1 MSNFLKNQSGIGA
14 GTAIVPGDLPTITV
28 TGDVTGAS
36 AGGSIALT
44 LATVNGSPGA
54 FGSASLIPTVTVNGK
69 GLVTSITT
77 SSVVA
82 PAGTLSGT
90 TLNATIVSSS
100 LTSVGTI
107 TTGVW
112 NGTAIA
118 IANGGTGQTSQT
130 SAFNALSPMTTLGDT
145 IYGGVA
151 GAGTRLAGNITA
163 VKQFL
168 TQTGTGT
175 VSAAPSWGVLLSGD
189 IPNNAANTSGSA
201 GSVSGTN
208 VVTNANI
215 VQAAA
220 NSFKGNNTG
229 SAANQAD
236 LTVAQA
242 LTLLG
247 IKGGRAAITVST
259 TSIAVTFAAS
269 FAYASATGYAISAV
283 LVNTT
288 DTNPEF
294 QPVTITATSTT
305 GFTAKWNYPVAT
317 GNYVLS
323 WQTVVNN

>member
-1 MSNFLKNQSGIGA
+1 MSNFTKLVSGIER
-14 GTAIVPGDLPTITV
+14 GTAIAAGDLPTISA
-28 TGDVTGAS
+28 TGDATGS
-36 AGGSIALT
+36 GSGGSIPLT
-44 LATVNGSPGA
+44 LATVNSTPGS
-54 FGSASLIPTVTVNGK
+54 FGSGSAIPVFTVNGK
-69 GLVTSITT
+69 GLITSITT
-77 SSVVA
+77 AAVA
-82 PAGTLSGT
+82 ASAGSLSGT
-90 TLNATIVSSS
+90 TLNSTVVNSS

-107 TTGVW
+107 ATGVW

-130 SAFNALSPMTTLGDT
+130 SAFNALSPMTTLGDI
-145 IYGGVA
+145 IYGGTA
-151 GAGTRLAGNITA
+151 GAGTRLAGNTTA

-175 VSAAPSWGVLLSGD
+175 VSAAPVWGALASGD

-208 VVTNANI
+208 VVTNTNLA
-215 VQAAA
+215 QMAA
-220 NSFKGNNTG
+220 NTFKGNNTG
-229 SAANQAD
+229 STANAAD

-259 TSIAVTFAAS
+259 TSISVTFSSS

-283 LVNTT
+283 MVNTT

-294 QPVTITATSTT
+294 QPITITATSTT
-305 GFTAKWNYPVAT
+305 GFTATWNYPVAT
-317 GNYVLS
+317 ANYSLS

>member
-1 MSNFLKNQSGIGA
+1 MSNFTKIATGIER
-14 GTAIVPGDLPTITV
+14 GTAIVPGDLPTITL

-44 LATVNGSPGA
+44 LATVNSTPGT
-54 FGSASLIPTVTVNGK
+54 FGSGTAIPVFTVNGK
-69 GLVTSITT
+69 GLITSITT
-77 SSVVA
+77 TAVTAS
-82 PAGTLSGT
+82 AGSLSGT
-90 TLNATIVSSS
+90 TLNATVVNSS

-107 TTGVW
+107 ATGVW

-130 SAFNALSPMTTLGDT
+130 SAFNALSPMTTLGDI
-145 IYGGVA
+145 IYGGA
-151 GAGTRLAGNITA
+151 SGTGTRLAGNITA

-175 VSAAPSWGVLLSGD
+175 VSAAPAWAAIAAGD
-189 IPNNAANTSGSA
+189 VPTLNQNTTGSA

-247 IKGGRAAITVST
+247 IKGGRATITIST
-259 TSIAVTFAAS
+259 TSLAVTFAAS
-269 FAYASATGYAISAV
+269 FAYASGTGYAVTATMI
-283 LVNTT
+283 NTT

-294 QPVTITATSTT
+294 QPITITATSTT

-323 WQTVVNN
+323 WQSVVNN

>member
-1 MSNFLKNQSGIGA
+1 MSNFLKNQNGIGA
-14 GTAIVPGDLPTITV
+14 GTAIVAGDLPTISI
-28 TGDVTGAS
+28 TGDATGS
-36 AGGSIALT
+36 GAGGSIALT
-44 LATVNGSPGA
+44 LATVNTNTGTIGG
-54 FGSASLIPTVTVNGK
+54 GSAIPVITVNGK
-69 GLVTSITT
+69 GLITAITT
-77 SSVVA
+77 AAVVA

-90 TLNATIVSSS
+90 TLNTTVVNSS

-145 IYGGVA
+145 IYGGTS
-151 GAGTRLAGNITA
+151 GSGTRLAGNITA

-168 TQTGTGT
+168 SQTGTGT
-175 VSAAPSWGVLLSGD
+175 VSAAPVWAALASGD

-215 VQAAA
+215 VQATA

-247 IKGGRAAITVST
+247 IKGGRATITIST
-259 TSIAVTFAAS
+259 TSVSVTFASS

-283 LVNTT
+283 MVNTT
-288 DTNPEF
+288 DTTPEF
-294 QPVTITATSTT
+294 QPITITATSTT
-305 GFTAKWNYPVAT
+305 GFVASWNFPVAT
-317 GNYVLS
+317 ANYALS